1 MRKGIKVMVDGFRFS
16 RALLKLINPKTWGVF
31 TEIAEISRF
40 DSAVSLSWSQGGE
53 DLALLNL
60 FSNQL
65 GNYIDVGCHHPS
77 RFSITR
83 HLYQRGWSGVN
94 IDANSALIPLF
105 NKSRKRDVNL
115 WKAVG
120 SKSQYQLTVFNEP
133 AISTI
138 NENWRNKFISEN
150 NAVSHIEEVPGVT
163 LREIL
168 DKYFASKHCSLLA
181 IDIEGADFDA
191 LQTVDFETLSKDK
204 YPDWILLETFPPVS
218 DALHTDSVRYAL
230 NYGYIPYLVLSMST
244 LLKKEN

>member
-1 MRKGIKVMVDGFRFS
+1 MI
-16 RALLKLINPKTWGVF
+16 LNPKTWGVF

-40 DSAVSLSWSQGGE
+40 DHSVSLSWSQGGE

-60 FSNQL
+60 FTEQL

-94 IDANSALIPLF
+94 IDANSALIPKF

-120 SKSQYQLTVFNEP
+120 SKSLYRLAVFKEP
-133 AISTI
+133 AISTV
-138 NENWRNKFISEN
+138 NKSWEDKFISEN
-150 NAVSHIEEVPGVT
+150 QRISHIEEVQGVT

-168 DKYFASKHCSLLA
+168 NKYFVSKHCTLLA

-191 LQTVDFETLSKDK
+191 LKTIDFETLSKDK
-204 YPDWILLETFPPVS
+204 YPDWILLETSPPVEE
-218 DALHTDSVRYAL
+218 ALHTDSVRYAL
-230 NYGYIPYLVLSMST
+230 KYGYIPYLILSMST
-244 LLKKEN
+244 LLKKS